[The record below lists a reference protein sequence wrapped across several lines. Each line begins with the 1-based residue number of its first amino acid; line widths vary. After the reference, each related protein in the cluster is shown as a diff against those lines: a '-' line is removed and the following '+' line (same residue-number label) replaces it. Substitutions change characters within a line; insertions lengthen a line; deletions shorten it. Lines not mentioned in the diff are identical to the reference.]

1 MLKPIAS
8 FLLCLVAFSLN
19 AQAVYETIQS
29 EKLGESREIKIQLP
43 RGYADNKDMKYP
55 LFVVF
60 DADYLFEPVAG
71 NVDYYSYWEDMPDAV
86 VVGVNQLDK
95 RFDDCLYSAENSL
108 PMDQGASFFEFIGLE
123 LIPYME
129 RNYRLENFRVAVGHG
144 ETANFINYYLLKEN
158 PIFKGYVVI
167 SPDLAPHTTQYL
179 SERLASSQD
188 KIFYYMAT
196 SDNDVAPIKEKT
208 EALNTALKGL
218 DNKNFFYKFDS
229 LEGPSHYSL
238 PAHAIPKALDA
249 IFLVYRP
256 ISRKEYQETILKLD
270 SSPVEYLVEKYTTI
284 KDLFGIDKQILVND
298 FKAISAAIEK
308 TEQFNHY
315 EDLGKLARKQ
325 YPETL
330 LGSYYM
336 ARFYEET
343 GDAKKAMK
351 TYQSAYVL
359 EEIGGLTKDY
369 MLERADAI
377 KADFGY

>member
-60 DADYLFEPVAG
+60 DADYMFEPVAG

-108 PMDQGASFFEFIGLE
+108 PMDQGASFFEFIGME

-179 SERLASSQD
+179 SERLAASQD

-196 SDNDVAPIKEKT
+196 ADNDVAPIKEKT

-218 DNKNFFYKFDS
+218 DNKNFFYKFDN
-229 LEGPSHYSL
+229 LEGPSHYAL
-238 PAHAIPKALDA
+238 PAHAIPKA
-249 IFLVYRP
+249 
-256 ISRKEYQETILKLD
+256 
-270 SSPVEYLVEKYTTI
+270 
-284 KDLFGIDKQILVND
+284 
-298 FKAISAAIEK
+298 
-308 TEQFNHY
+308 
-315 EDLGKLARKQ
+315 
-325 YPETL
+325 
-330 LGSYYM
+330 
-336 ARFYEET
+336 
-343 GDAKKAMK
+343 
-351 TYQSAYVL
+351 
-359 EEIGGLTKDY
+359 
-369 MLERADAI
+369 
-377 KADFGY
+377 

>member
-1 MLKPIAS
+1 
-8 FLLCLVAFSLN
+8 
-19 AQAVYETIQS
+19 
-29 EKLGESREIKIQLP
+29 
-43 RGYADNKDMKYP
+43 
-55 LFVVF
+55 
-60 DADYLFEPVAG
+60 
-71 NVDYYSYWEDMPDAV
+71 
-86 VVGVNQLDK
+86 GVNQLDK

-108 PMDQGASFFEFIGLE
+108 PMDQGASFFEFIGME

-179 SERLASSQD
+179 SERLAASQD

-196 SDNDVAPIKEKT
+196 ADNDVAPIKEKT

-218 DNKNFFYKFDS
+218 DNKNFFYKFDN
-229 LEGPSHYSL
+229 LEGPSHYAL

-284 KDLFGIDKQILVND
+284 KTLFGIEKQILVND

-308 TEQFNHY
+308 TKQFDYY
-315 EDLGKLARKQ
+315 EDLGKLARKE

-369 MLERADAI
+369 MLQRAD
-377 KADFGY
+377 